1 MGYPKTSWLIKQGA
15 EREQQ
20 FKYTLRRHQL
30 PSEVWYKA
38 YPGLTA
44 FDLARNSRIRQGVV
58 VRQTNEQEIREWLSL
73 I

>member
-1 MGYPKTSWLIKQGA
+1 GA
-15 EREQQ
+15 AREQQ

-44 FDLARNSRIRQGVV
+44 FDLARNSRIRQGVER
-58 VRQTNEQEIREWLSL
+58 RQSSDRAIREWLGL